1 MLIEIKGQIERITYH
16 NEENSYTIAKMKI
29 GGRQDLVTAVGN
41 LLSVSAGEVLKLKG
55 EWHNHPKFGEQF
67 KIISYESV
75 VPATVKGI
83 EKYLG
88 SGLIK
93 GIGPVMANRL
103 VTKFGMETLN
113 VIETETR
120 RLCEVEG
127 IGDKRIGM
135 IKKAWDD
142 QKEIRDV
149 MVFLQGHGVSPA
161 YAAKIYKKYAKAS
174 VAVVQQNPYKLAT
187 DIFGIGFITADKIA
201 GNLGISKE
209 SLIRAEAGIL
219 YVLHQLSDEGHV
231 YYPYEPLVE
240 ECKKI
245 LGVERDT
252 IVKAF
257 GKISFEKK
265 IVIED
270 LNKED
275 IKENNKAVYLAK
287 FHLCEVGI
295 AARLQDLIRFP
306 KKLKAF
312 DREKALQWVQGEL
325 KIQLAENQK
334 QAVKEAIEKKVMVV
348 TGGPGTGKTT
358 IINSI
363 IKIYGR
369 LGQRV
374 LLSAP
379 TGRAAKRMAEATGH
393 ESKTIHRLLEFSPKE
408 GDFKRDENNPLDA
421 DLIVIDETSMVDIVL
436 MYQFLKAVPKDAT
449 LILVGDVD
457 QLPSVGAGSVLKD
470 IIDSGCIPTVMLNEI
485 FRQAKESLI
494 IVNAHR
500 VNNGQMPI
508 MEGSGDSLQDF
519 YFFIIE
525 EPEKVAEKII
535 ELCKEK
541 IPQKFGYRSID
552 DIQVLTPMH
561 RGLVGASNLNTEL
574 QKHLNS
580 STDELVRGGLVLKV
594 GDKVM
599 QIRNNYDKEVFNG
612 DIGRINKIDREEQE
626 IIVNYDGR
634 MVSYEYSELDEIVL
648 AYAVSVHK
656 SQGSEYPV
664 VVMPVLTQHYMLLQ
678 RNLLYTGITRGKKL
692 VVLVGTNKAVAI
704 AIKNNKPQKRYT
716 LLKERLL
723 AT

>member
-1 MLIEIKGQIERITYH
+1 MFIEINGQIERVTYY
-16 NEENSYTIAKMKI
+16 NEENGFTIAKMKVA
-29 GGRQDLVTAVGN
+29 GRHDLVTVVGN
-41 LLSVSAGEVLKLKG
+41 LLSVNAGEVLKLKG
-55 EWHNHPKFGEQF
+55 EWHNHPKFGEQL

-93 GIGPVMANRL
+93 GIGPVMAKRL
-103 VTKFGMETLN
+103 VAKFGLETLS
-113 VIETETR
+113 VIETESKQ
-120 RLCEVEG
+120 LSEVEG
-127 IGDKRIGM
+127 IGAKRIEM

-149 MVFLQGHGVSPA
+149 MVFLQGHGVSPT
-161 YAAKIYKKYAKAS
+161 YAAKIYKQYAKES
-174 VAVVQQNPYKLAT
+174 ITTVQNNPYKLAT

-201 GNLGISKE
+201 GQLGISRE
-209 SLIRAEAGIL
+209 SQIRAEAGIL
-219 YVLHQLSDEGHV
+219 YVLHTLSDEGHV

-257 GKISFEKK
+257 AKISFDNK

-270 LNKED
+270 LNKETV
-275 IKENNKAVYLAK
+275 KENNKAVYLAN
-287 FHLCEVGI
+287 FYVCEVGI
-295 AARLQDLIRFP
+295 AAGLKALIRSP
-306 KKLKAF
+306 KKLRSV
-312 DREKALQWVQGEL
+312 DGQRALEWVQAES
-325 KIQLAENQK
+325 KIELAENQK
-334 QAVKEAIEKKVMVV
+334 QAVREAIDKKVIVI

-363 IKIYGR
+363 IKIYIK

-379 TGRAAKRMAEATGH
+379 TGRAAKRMSEATGYD
-393 ESKTIHRLLEFSPKE
+393 SKTIHRLLEFSPKE
-408 GDFKRDENNPLDA
+408 GGFKRDEKNPLDA
-421 DLIVIDETSMVDIVL
+421 DLIVIDETSMVDTLL
-436 MYQFLKAVPKDAT
+436 MYQFLKAIPKDAT
-449 LILVGDVD
+449 LIMVGDVD

-470 IIDSGCIPTVMLNEI
+470 IINSGCIPTVRLNEI

-494 IVNAHR
+494 IINAHR
-500 VNNGQMPI
+500 VNNGQMPTV
-508 MEGSGDSLQDF
+508 EVSGDSIQDF

-525 EPEKVAEKII
+525 EPENVAEKII
-535 ELCKEK
+535 ELCSEK
-541 IPQKFGYRSID
+541 IPQKFGFKSIE

-561 RGLVGASNLNTEL
+561 RGTVGASNLNAQL

-580 STDELVRGGLVLKV
+580 STYELVRGGLVLKV

-612 DIGRINKIDREEQE
+612 DIGRIDKIDREEQE
-626 IIVNYDGR
+626 IIVNYDGQ

-678 RNLLYTGITRGKKL
+678 RNLLYTAITRGKQL
-692 VVLVGTNKAVAI
+692 VVLVGTKKAVSI
-704 AIKNNKPQKRYT
+704 AIRNNKPQNRYT

-723 AT
+723 AK